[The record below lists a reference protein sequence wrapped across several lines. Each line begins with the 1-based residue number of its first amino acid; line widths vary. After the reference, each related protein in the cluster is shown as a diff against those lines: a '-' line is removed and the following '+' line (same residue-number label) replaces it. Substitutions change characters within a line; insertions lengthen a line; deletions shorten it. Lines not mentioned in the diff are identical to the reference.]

1 MTMSVQQHQ
10 LTATM
15 RDIRL
20 LHCDKDM
27 ALGASTDLFVTIWR
41 ARTTLDGV
49 EILDSQLTEFA
60 SERPKEL
67 ALLTIIEAGA
77 KMPDPGT
84 REPLARVLNS
94 VAEQVLIS
102 GVAFEGE
109 GFLAASIRSVV
120 VGLTLIARQPFPHRT
135 FKDVEEASRWIESE
149 RASIGKHF
157 EARAIQRI
165 VADFRRRVA
174 LQQ

>member
-1 MTMSVQQHQ
+1 MTMSVQQPQ

-20 LHCDKDM
+20 LHCDGDL
-27 ALGASTDLFVTIWR
+27 ALGAAPDLFVTIWR
-41 ARTTLDGV
+41 DRTTLEGV
-49 EILDSQLTEFA
+49 EILQSHLADFA
-60 SERPKEL
+60 RDRSKEL

-77 KMPDPGT
+77 KMPAVGT
-84 REPLARVLNS
+84 REPLARVLNG

-135 FKDVEEASRWIESE
+135 FKDVEEVARWFESE

-157 EARAIQRI
+157 EARAVQRM
-165 VADFRRRVA
+165 VATFRRQVA
-174 LQQ
+174 MQP